1 MKIIVMLLLS
11 ILIGMIAGAAL
22 AGAVKDSH
30 PLTGCTL
37 EQKAHVRMDAADYVM
52 DGSNPI
58 EAVVRARRENCK

>member
-22 AGAVKDSH
+22 AQAIRDSN
-30 PLTGCTL
+30 PLDGCTL
-37 EQKAHVRMDAADYVM
+37 EQKANVRIDAADYVM